1 MVPRIHLLD
10 LKTRHVS
17 TLPGS
22 EGLFFPRLSPDGRF
36 LVAMIVD
43 SLKLLLFNIMT
54 QRWEELLQGRYVNNP
69 TWSRTG
75 EYLYFSNPE
84 EPGTPFYRVRIAD
97 HKLERVA
104 TANLPR
110 GLPFGISGRWT
121 GLASDDSPFW
131 STTPAS
137 RRSTPSIG
145 RNPRV

>member
-54 QRWEELLQGRYVNNP
+54 QRWRNCFRGDMWIIRRGR
-69 TWSRTG
+69 
-75 EYLYFSNPE
+75 
-84 EPGTPFYRVRIAD
+84 EPGNTYIFPIRRNPALPSIAYE
-97 HKLERVA
+97 LPTTSWSEW
-104 TANLPR
+104 LPR
-110 GLPFGISGRWT
+110 TFPEGCRLGFQAGGPVWPLTIPPFGPRHQHQGDLLPR
-121 GLASDDSPFW
+121 LAG
-131 STTPAS
+131 TL
-137 RRSTPSIG
+137 
-145 RNPRV
+145 

>member
-54 QRWEELLQGRYVNNP
+54 QRWRNC
-69 TWSRTG
+69 
-75 EYLYFSNPE
+75 F
-84 EPGTPFYRVRIAD
+84 
-97 HKLERVA
+97 
-104 TANLPR
+104 R
-110 GLPFGISGRWT
+110 G
-121 GLASDDSPFW
+121 DM
-131 STTPAS
+131 
-137 RRSTPSIG
+137 
-145 RNPRV
+145 